1 MITTIFYQQNFKKF
15 LPAQPI
21 IFKKI
26 LRKTPPMYAE
36 ETTTNNHIKDIIA
49 REILDSRGNP
59 TIEADVILADGTI
72 GRAAAPSGASTGSRE
87 AIELRDGDES
97 RYFGKGVKKAVANVN
112 SDIRSAL
119 IDTDVSKQQD
129 IDNKLIGLDG
139 THNKS
144 KLGANATLAVSLAV
158 ARAAAQSQKLPL
170 HQYIANLRN
179 QTSLSMPV
187 PMMNI
192 LNGGAHADNTV
203 DIQEFMIE
211 PVNFTSFSEAL
222 RAGTEIFHSLKSV
235 LKSQGL
241 NTAVGDEGG
250 FAPNLRSNEEAIT
263 IILQAIEQAGYTAGK
278 DIYLALDCAATE
290 FYHKDSRQYVL
301 AGEGNKAFSS
311 EQFADYLANLAGQ
324 YPIISIEDGLDES
337 DWDGWAYLTQ
347 KLGKT
352 IQLVGDDLFVTN
364 PKILQEG
371 IDKHIGNAILI
382 KFNQIGTLS
391 ETLDAIYMAKK
402 NGYATV
408 ISHRSGETEDSTI
421 ADLAVGTAAGQIKT
435 GSLCRSDRVAKYNQ
449 LLRIEQMVTASY
461 HGADEFIGLR
471 NPKAWPLFKPWIS

>member
-1 MITTIFYQQNFKKF
+1 
-15 LPAQPI
+15 
-21 IFKKI
+21 
-26 LRKTPPMYAE
+26 MYAE
-36 ETTTNNHIKDIIA
+36 ETTNNVQIKDIIA

-87 AIELRDGDES
+87 ALELRDGDKN
-97 RYFGKGVKKAVANVN
+97 RYLGKGVKKAVANVN
-112 SDIRSAL
+112 SEIRQSL
-119 IDTDVSKQQD
+119 MDMDVTAQQA
-129 IDNKLIGLDG
+129 IDNKLIELDG
-139 THNKS
+139 TENKE

-158 ARAAAQSQKLPL
+158 ARAGALAQKLPL
-170 HQYIANLRN
+170 HQYIANLRG

-222 RAGTEIFHSLKSV
+222 RAGAEVFHSLKSV
-235 LKSQGL
+235 LKKQGL

-263 IILQAIEQAGYTAGK
+263 VIMQAIEQAGYQAGK
-278 DIYLALDCAATE
+278 DIYLALDCASSE
-290 FYHKDSRQYVL
+290 FYKNGQYVL
-301 AGEGNKAFSS
+301 AGEGNKAFTS
-311 EQFADYLANLAGQ
+311 EGFADYLAGLVSQ

-337 DWDGWAYLTQ
+337 DWEGWAYLTQ

-352 IQLVGDDLFVTN
+352 VQLVGDDLFVTN

-371 IDKHIGNAILI
+371 INKHIGNAILI

-391 ETLDAIYMAKK
+391 ETLDAIYLAKQ

-461 HGADEFIGLR
+461 RGAEEFIGLR
-471 NPKAWPLFKPWIS
+471 NPKA

>member
-1 MITTIFYQQNFKKF
+1 
-15 LPAQPI
+15 
-21 IFKKI
+21 
-26 LRKTPPMYAE
+26 MYAE
-36 ETTTNNHIKDIIA
+36 ETTNVTAIKDIRA

-87 AIELRDGDES
+87 ALELRDGDKD
-97 RYFGKGVKKAVANVN
+97 RYMGKGVKKAVANVN
-112 SDIRSAL
+112 SQIRSAL
-119 IDTDVSKQQD
+119 MDKDVTEQQGIDDAM
-129 IDNKLIGLDG
+129 IALDG
-139 THNKS
+139 TENKDS
-144 KLGANATLAVSLAV
+144 LGANAMLAVSLAT
-158 ARAAAQSQKLPL
+158 AKAAAKSQSLPL

-179 QTSLSMPV
+179 QTSLTMPV

-192 LNGGAHADNTV
+192 LNGGEHADNTV

-211 PVNFTSFSEAL
+211 PVGFTSFSEAL

-263 IILQAIEQAGYTAGK
+263 VIMQAIEQVGYKAGE
-278 DIYLALDCAATE
+278 DIHLALDCAASE
-290 FYHKDSRQYVL
+290 FYKDGQYIL
-301 AGEGNKAFSS
+301 AGEGNKSFDSQGFS
-311 EQFADYLANLAGQ
+311 DYLVGLARQ

-337 DWDGWAYLTQ
+337 DWDGWKYLTEQ
-347 KLGKT
+347 IGDKV
-352 IQLVGDDLFVTN
+352 QLVGDDLFVTN
-364 PKILQEG
+364 PAILQEG
-371 IDKHIGNAILI
+371 IDKKIANAILI

-391 ETLDAIYMAKK
+391 ETLDAIYLAKK

-449 LLRIEQMVTASY
+449 LLRIEQQVRASY
-461 HGADEFIGLR
+461 RGREEFIGLR
-471 NPKAWPLFKPWIS
+471 G

>member
-1 MITTIFYQQNFKKF
+1 
-15 LPAQPI
+15 
-21 IFKKI
+21 
-26 LRKTPPMYAE
+26 MYAE
-36 ETTTNNHIKDIIA
+36 ETTNVAAIKDIRA

-87 AIELRDGDES
+87 ALELRDGDKD
-97 RYFGKGVKKAVANVN
+97 RYMGKGVKKAVANVN
-112 SDIRSAL
+112 SQIRSAL
-119 IDTDVSKQQD
+119 MDKDVTEQQAIDDAM
-129 IDNKLIGLDG
+129 IALDG
-139 THNKS
+139 TENKDS
-144 KLGANATLAVSLAV
+144 LGANAMLAVSLAT
-158 ARAAAQSQKLPL
+158 AKAAAKSQSLPL

-179 QTSLSMPV
+179 QTSLTMPV

-192 LNGGAHADNTV
+192 LNGGEHADNTV

-211 PVNFTSFSEAL
+211 PVGFTSFSEAL

-263 IILQAIEQAGYTAGK
+263 VIMQAIEQVGYKAGE
-278 DIYLALDCAATE
+278 DIHLALDCAASE
-290 FYHKDSRQYVL
+290 FYKDGQYVL
-301 AGEGNKAFSS
+301 AGEGNKAFDSQGFS
-311 EQFADYLANLAGQ
+311 DYLVGLARQ

-337 DWDGWAYLTQ
+337 DWDGWKYLTEQ
-347 KLGKT
+347 IGDKV
-352 IQLVGDDLFVTN
+352 QLVGDDLFVTN
-364 PKILQEG
+364 PAILQEG
-371 IDKHIGNAILI
+371 IDKHIANAILI

-391 ETLDAIYMAKK
+391 ETLDAIYLAKK
-402 NGYATV
+402 NGYATI

-449 LLRIEQMVTASY
+449 LLRIEQQVRASY
-461 HGADEFIGLR
+461 RGREEFIGLR
-471 NPKAWPLFKPWIS
+471 G